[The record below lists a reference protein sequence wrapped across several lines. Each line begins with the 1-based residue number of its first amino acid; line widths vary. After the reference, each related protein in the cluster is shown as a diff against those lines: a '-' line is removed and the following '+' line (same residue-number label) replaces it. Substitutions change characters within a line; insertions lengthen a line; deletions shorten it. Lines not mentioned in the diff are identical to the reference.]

1 MMRYILLLGV
11 VILLYNCSGPSPT
24 DTQNQENLDITII
37 IDTPIL
43 KDGVTSDYQIEDIKD
58 TELKDIEDTTD
69 IDIDKTPPY
78 VVSAFSSDGKSI
90 TVRFSEPIDEKTGS
104 NTGNYTIKGSDNSI
118 IPIELVT
125 LKDEFSTLSI
135 PPSAVI
141 NPQLTYTVLVQ
152 NVTDKSGNSIDK
164 NRNKAQIKRSVYLTI
179 LWHQHQPTYLDP
191 VKDQLLGP
199 WVRKHAVMSYYKM
212 AELLRRY
219 PNVHLNIN
227 LTSVMLFQLEEYYL
241 KRLGPYYNP
250 ATNRINETEFLSK
263 YEGKTDP
270 FIDILLKDT
279 PDPSTAT
286 QEQIEYFYRGAWSC
300 VSTSDAVMERFP
312 EYKALRDKN
321 RATYTKED
329 WLNLKGFFEIAWFDV
344 DFLRGRVDLPDGSSV
359 DLSDIVE
366 EKPDGKFYLRKGVKI
381 TEDLCNRLVAEEY
394 KIMKNV
400 ITIHKELA
408 YNSETKKGQIELSTT
423 PFYHPIL
430 PLLINTDTAKKCQPF
445 DILPQPNFSFPLD
458 AQAHVIKAIS
468 YFSNLFNYTPHGMW
482 PGEGSVSNEAIQ
494 IFASNNIRWVATDQ
508 GILERSQPSGLT
520 QFQPYRVNGGG
531 NKDMAIIFR
540 DNALSN
546 KIGFT
551 FQGFTPEQ
559 AANEFIQDVL
569 RNAPNFGQSD
579 RLVVVVSDGENPWE
593 NYIKDFQGNGFKN
606 LLYAKLNE
614 SFKMGE
620 IITTTV
626 SEYIDGN
633 ENRNIPPHPI
643 SSMKK
648 IDDLWPGSWIDS
660 NYAIWIGESEE
671 NLAWTYLRRA
681 RSDLEKTGLP
691 RPNPAAPIPDPKTN
705 QRDYYIWKAWE
716 SMYSAEGS
724 DWFWWYGDD
733 MTSPANDDTP
743 FDRSFRAHLNG
754 VYEFAKLA
762 GAQIT
767 VPEFGPIVQPKAK
780 SLKSPFTNPPKINGA
795 FDPDESEWV
804 NEGGLFYDVDSSGP
818 NPSPDD
824 IITMIYYGY
833 DDNNFYTAIVSNF
846 DLSAKLN
853 SNMKI
858 YLYFSHKHITN
869 KDKGEYVEK
878 PSNKSTRN
886 GTPIQFVSKG
896 AAKELMLDFST
907 QNLTIALSEADGTGN
922 WTPIQLKGILAGGPI
937 SKGKIIELKIPF
949 ESLELTKD
957 DPLEVLYV
965 VAKGSTDIDL
975 APNFGSKVIFDD
987 PTTLIYVTFKVDVS
1001 GKSIPIDQYTYIAN
1015 PPPPKG
1021 NGIVYIVGATEKLCD
1036 WIPNSVGCA
1045 LRDDGQGTDEVAN
1058 DQIWTGTFAFP
1069 PLTNIQYKYTIGLP
1083 KDQGKWSGTEEFPL
1097 TNRGFSLEDK
1107 NGDHKVIIKDIF
1119 ADRPQ
1124 PSGTMGKNA
1133 VFENN

>member
-1 MMRYILLLGV
+1 MKGHYLLFFV
-11 VILLYNCSGPSPT
+11 LLFIINCQGPSSSDTGVANNIDVIIQIDTSISNDRSFSDTPEEDTKDAGFLDVEELT
-24 DTQNQENLDITII
+24 DTK
-37 IDTPIL
+37 IDT
-43 KDGVTSDYQIEDIKD
+43 TA
-58 TELKDIEDTTD
+58 
-69 IDIDKTPPY
+69 PY
-78 VVSAFSSDGKSI
+78 VVSAFSPDGKVI
-90 TVRFSEPIDEKTGS
+90 TVRFSEPIDEASGS
-104 NTGNYTIKGSDNSI
+104 KAENYTIKGSDNSI
-118 IPIELVT
+118 IPIDKITIKGEFAT
-125 LKDEFSTLSI
+125 LTI
-135 PPSAVI
+135 PSSAVI

-152 NVTDKSGNSIDK
+152 NVSDKAGNPLDKS
-164 NRNKAQIKRSVYLTI
+164 RNKAQIKRSVYLTI

-212 AELLRRY
+212 ADILRKY
-219 PNVHLNIN
+219 PDVHLNIN
-227 LTSVMLFQLEEYYL
+227 LTSVMLFQLEEYYI
-241 KRLGPYYNP
+241 KRLSPYYNP
-250 ATNRINETEFLSK
+250 ATNRINEDEFLAK

-286 QEQIEYFYRGAWSC
+286 QEQIEYFYRGAWAC

-344 DFLRGRVDLPDGSSV
+344 DFLRGRVNLPDGSFV
-359 DLSDIVE
+359 DLSDIIE

-381 TEDLCNRLVAEEY
+381 TEDLCNRLVAEQY

-400 ITIHKELA
+400 ITVHKELA
-408 YNSETKKGQIELSTT
+408 YNFETKKGQIELTTT

-430 PLLINTDTAKKCQPF
+430 PLLINTDTAKKCQPA
-445 DILPQPNFSFPLD
+445 DVLPKPNFSYPLD
-458 AQAHVIKAIS
+458 AHAHVAKAIS
-468 YFSNLFNYTPHGMW
+468 YFSNLFNYTPQGMW
-482 PGEGSVSNEAIQ
+482 PGEGSVSNEAVQ
-494 IFASNNIRWVATDQ
+494 VFAANSVKWIATDQ
-508 GILERSQPSGLT
+508 GIVERSQPSGLN

-531 NKDMAIIFR
+531 NKDIAIVFR
-540 DNALSN
+540 DNALSD
-546 KIGFT
+546 KIGFA
-551 FQGFTPEQ
+551 FQGLTPEQ
-559 AANEFIQDVL
+559 AVNEFIQDVL

-579 RLVVVVSDGENPWE
+579 RLVVVISDGENPWE
-593 NYIKDFQGNGFKN
+593 NYTKDFQGNGFKN
-606 LLYAKLNE
+606 LLYSKLNE

-626 SEYIDGN
+626 TEYIEGN
-633 ENRNIPPHPI
+633 EERNIPPHPI

-648 IDDLWPGSWIDS
+648 IDDLWPGSWIGS
-660 NYAIWIGESEE
+660 NFAIWIGESEE
-671 NLAWTYLRRA
+671 NQAWTYLRRA

-691 RPNPAAPIPDPKTN
+691 RPNPSAPMPDPVTN

-716 SMYSAEGS
+716 SIYSAEGS

-743 FDRSFRAHLNG
+743 FDRAFRAHLNG

-767 VPEFGPIVQPKAK
+767 TPEFGPIVQPKAK
-780 SLKSPFTNPPKINGA
+780 SLKGPFTTIPKINGV
-795 FDPDESEWV
+795 FDPDESEWA
-804 NEGGLFYDVDSSGP
+804 NEGALFYDIDSSGST
-818 NPSPDD
+818 PSQDD
-824 IITMIYYGY
+824 IIYMVYYGY
-833 DDNNFYTAIVSNF
+833 DSDNYYTAIVSNF

-869 KDKGEYVEK
+869 KEKGEYIQN
-878 PSNKSTRN
+878 PSNKTTRN
-886 GTPIQFVSKG
+886 GTPLQFVSGG
-896 AAKELMLDFST
+896 AAKELKIDFST
-907 QNLTIALSEADGTGN
+907 QNINLALSNADGNGN
-922 WTPIQLKGILAGGPI
+922 WNPTELKGISIGGPV
-937 SKGKIIELKIPF
+937 SKGKLIELKIPF
-949 ESLELTKD
+949 EALEITKD

-965 VAKGSTDIDL
+965 VSKDNSDIDL
-975 APNFGSKVIFDD
+975 APNFGSKVIFEDS
-987 PTTLIYVTFKVDVS
+987 TTLIYVTFKVDVS
-1001 GKSIPIDQYTYIAN
+1001 GKVIPIDQYTNIAT

-1021 NGIVYIVGATEKLCD
+1021 NGIVYIVGNTEKLCD
-1036 WIPNSVGCA
+1036 WVPNSVGCA
-1045 LRDDGQGTDEVAN
+1045 LRDDGQGSDEVAN

-1069 PLTNIQYKYTIGLP
+1069 PLSNIQYKYTIGLP
-1083 KDQGKWSGTEEFPL
+1083 KDQGKWSGTEEYPL
-1097 TNRGFSLEDK
+1097 TNRGFTLEDK
-1107 NGDHKVIIKDIF
+1107 NNDHKVVIRDIF

-1133 VFENN
+1133 IFENE